1 MLLAVQQQS
10 LWLGK
15 HRLVVEGEASIR
27 PAVAVKKCYIHIF
40 QQSTCA
46 IILTSSWVHLIAERS
61 AILLLYILKD
71 IWHETHLSRG
81 LTVLRP
87 LDPSLLSLCYISGII
102 SPSSFSP
109 QHCHADNTRHTTL
122 PAFLFSLPSWAP
134 SLTGCLTA
142 AFKFNLDKA
151 AVLHFKS
158 APSRTF
164 LCGIILLHLRV
175 FGCYIMQHVLGKT
188 ESGCLFKW
196 QLYPRGLPAL
206 CVFWLCVHL
215 CCLYKSLPL
224 FSGNYWIPFLY
235 WYGGT

>member
-1 MLLAVQQQS
+1 MLHPHFSAVYVCHHSDLILSSPYSREISYIAPIYPERHLTWNTS
-10 LWLGK
+10 LQGFDSTQTSGPFP
-15 HRLVVEGEASIR
+15 LVPVLHLW
-27 PAVAVKKCYIHIF
+27 YHIPPIF
-40 QQSTCA
+40 
-46 IILTSSWVHLIAERS
+46 
-61 AILLLYILKD
+61 
-71 IWHETHLSRG
+71 
-81 LTVLRP
+81 
-87 LDPSLLSLCYISGII
+87 
-102 SPSSFSP
+102 FP